1 MNFLKPLF
9 FSVFITVLS
18 LSNSTAQCTS
28 PVNLQESYT
37 NNTTTFSWNNISGST
52 SYVFQAKRSID
63 SWAQASIIDTI
74 TINSYS
80 LTNITPSLSIDWRV
94 QSICTNGVS
103 SFTSKSYM
111 IPCPSPT
118 NMYTTN
124 VTMTSAVLNWTPS
137 VGYNAYISGH
147 TLAYK
152 KINSNTWIPLGN
164 TTDSSIAI
172 SNLQANTTYQ
182 WSVTQTCP
190 NSNGTT
196 LVSTFTTGGCLSSG
210 INTNEWISKFQF
222 GNINRTST
230 AEINGYSF
238 TQTTATFVA
247 GSRRNKGEI
256 TADHSGN
263 FNQQVFKIYIDYND
277 NGIFEPGESI
287 YGPAAIK
294 NTRAN
299 KFSINIPSNVPSGIH
314 NMRVIMARKGTNI
327 NGCLSGFNGETED
340 YIISIAAGSSNK
352 QSLAIEEKKSIHNA
366 ISIYP
371 NPATTML
378 RVLVNNSVSKITVYN
393 ITGSKVAHYEHP
405 TTNFEINV
413 LEWPTGQYIIGIVY
427 KDGTKENIRFIKQ

>member
-37 NNTTTFSWNNISGST
+37 NNTTTFSWNNVSGSI

-63 SWAQASIIDTI
+63 SWAQASIIDTV
-74 TINSYS
+74 TTNSYS

-94 QSICTNGVS
+94 QSICINGIS

-196 LVSTFTTGGCLSSG
+196 LVSTFTTDGCLSSG
-210 INTNEWISKFQF
+210 INTNEWISKFQL
-222 GNINRTST
+222 GNISRTST

-263 FNQQVFKIYIDYND
+263 FSQQVFKIYIDYND

-287 YGPAAIK
+287 YGPATIK

-327 NGCLSGFNGETED
+327 NGCLSGFYGETED
-340 YIISIAAGSSNK
+340 YTINITGGSNNK
-352 QSLAIEEKKSIHNA
+352 QSLTIEDQTLAHNP

-371 NPATTML
+371 NPTTTIL
-378 RVLVNNSVSKITVYN
+378 NIQANNSVSKITVYS
-393 ITGSKVAHYEHP
+393 ITGSKVTQFENL
-405 TTNFEINV
+405 TKNFQINV
-413 LEWPTGQYIIGIVY
+413 SEWSSGQYIVSCTY
-427 KDGTKENIRFIKQ
+427 KDGTVENIRFIKQ